1 VRSTKERCDG
11 CDGCGCG
18 LTPASFRRENL
29 RGRDTMGHSCNA
41 TENWMKP
48 SRRRSGVL
56 RVTSRS
62 SAFVM
67 LRWWCGGLRLTSA
80 MGLLPFYA
88 LRTEA
93 IFMRCRLSQ
102 SLKEFTVCEWCF
114 YAYSASAGPKLVTGR
129 PVSWIFYQRIKWVTE
144 VETRCWTL

>member
-1 VRSTKERCDG
+1 VGSTKER

-48 SRRRSGVL
+48 FRRRSGVL

-62 SAFVM
+62 SAFFL
-67 LRWWCGGLRLTSA
+67 LRWWCGGLRLSSPWA
-80 MGLLPFYA
+80 FYT

-93 IFMRCRLSQ
+93 IFMRCRRSQ
-102 SLKEFTVCEWCF
+102 SLKAFTVCEWCV
-114 YAYSASAGPKLVTGR
+114 YAYSASAGPKLVTER
-129 PVSWIFYQRIKWVTE
+129 SVRWIFYQGSSG
-144 VETRCWTL
+144 